1 MLRNILRVHSS
12 HTDCVTASRNASDP
26 FLYRDASGAFH
37 SLHHA
42 YPKPFGPHAFSPDG
56 LSWYTYWSG
65 ANITQ
70 HEAYM
75 DKIVF
80 DDGSVVRAGCR
91 ERPSL
96 VFAEDGTTPIALM
109 NGLSP
114 DPSHVDD
121 QPSGSCRFSETDY
134 AFTSLQLVRS

>member
-75 DKIVF
+75 DEIVF

-109 NGLSP
+109 NGLSQTFIICT
-114 DPSHVDD
+114 SHLGFRWLKI
-121 QPSGSCRFSETDY
+121 S
-134 AFTSLQLVRS
+134 VRYPRPKFRHLS